1 MDCKQINEEMFKS
14 IVNAKVWNEI
24 SKGFGL
30 TDEMLD
36 RYADK
41 LNWKE
46 VSGNWE
52 IHWTVKL
59 VEKWAERLDWEE
71 LSNCHNKYLITPDV
85 IAYFVNRWNWRNL
98 SKNSALTLD
107 YTFIDRFIDRWDW
120 SELVNRWHND
130 NDDIY
135 NMEFYERYR
144 GYIPMDAVT
153 EGSAL
158 LDRIV
163 QSETD
168 RMMKDLTKGC

>member
-1 MDCKQINEEMFKS
+1 MNCKQINEEMFKS
-14 IVNAKVWNEI
+14 IVSAKVWNEI

-36 RYADK
+36 RYADN

-46 VSGNWE
+46 VSGNNE

-59 VEKWAERLDWEE
+59 VEKW
-71 LSNCHNKYLITPDV
+71 
-85 IAYFVNRWNWRNL
+85 NWRNL
-98 SKNSALTLD
+98 SRNSALTLD

-120 SELVNRWHND
+120 SELVVRWI
-130 NDDIY
+130 DDIY
-135 NMEFYERYR
+135 SIEFYERYR
-144 GYIPMDAVT
+144 SHIPMDAVT